1 MSSLQ
6 YCYVAFAVLGVYLS
20 MLIARR
26 RYRILLPSVVHTS
39 IWLVTVFLIIC
50 ELKGFLVSNQVGN
63 AAYQKSSE
71 FICYMM
77 ICSVAGFSLAH
88 MFSDQQLSCSRI
100 SLIDSSVLDS
110 ILHKFRWV
118 PYMCFFTGLTLFG
131 YIVLS
136 GGSLVSFGDYR
147 MFAITVERTG
157 YASIAQRISGHI
169 NILGTLYLM
178 LLGYKFGYEGFRV
191 SSFFKYVL
199 LCSTINMAI
208 GGRVWIMS
216 STIPVFVTYSLVRHF
231 SGMPTSVKKRDNRKV
246 LGIAACMVL
255 LFGGLGYLRVTS
267 GSSISDDA
275 TPIDKLLYLTDGS
288 KMTNRILN
296 AYPEGSYELEYGQ
309 SEFLSNFMG
318 SRMMERYMR
327 SISHDIGLSV
337 TVKSIMPNIYF
348 DYGMFWG
355 CVMWGFVCFL
365 IEMMALRLMM
375 RTKLMALF
383 IYGTL
388 CILLMQTPVGNVFSL
403 YMPLF
408 EWLVLIY
415 LFRKLIFKSVRGISP
430 YL

>member
-26 RYRILLPSVVHTS
+26 RYRFLLPSVVHTS

-88 MFSDQQLSCSRI
+88 IFSERQLSVCHIR
-100 SLIDSSVLDS
+100 LIDNTVLDS
-110 ILHKFRWV
+110 ILRKFRWV
-118 PYMCFFTGLTLFG
+118 PYMCCFTGLTLFG
-131 YIVLS
+131 YIISS
-136 GGSLVSFGDYR
+136 GGSLASFGDYR
-147 MFAITVERTG
+147 MFALTVERTG
-157 YASIAQRISGHI
+157 YASIVQRVSGHI

-178 LLGYKFGYEGFRV
+178 LLGYKFGLEGFHIPL
-191 SSFFKYVL
+191 FLKYVL
-199 LCSTINMAI
+199 LCSTVNMAI
-208 GGRVWIMS
+208 GGRVWILS

-231 SGMPTSVKKRDNRKV
+231 SGMSKSLIKRDNRKV
-246 LGIAACMVL
+246 LGIVAGMVV
-255 LFGGLGYLRVTS
+255 LFGGLGYVRVSS
-267 GSSISDDA
+267 GSPISGDT

-296 AYPEGSYELEYGQ
+296 AYPEGSYELEYGR

-318 SRMMERYMR
+318 SQMMERYMR
-327 SISHDIGLSV
+327 SISHDISLSV

-348 DYGMFWG
+348 DYGLFWG

-365 IEMMALRLMM
+365 IEMMAIRLMV
-375 RTKLMALF
+375 RLKLMAILM
-383 IYGTL
+383 YGTL
-388 CILLMQTPVGNVFSL
+388 CVLLLQTPIGNVFSI
-403 YMPLF
+403 YMPML
-408 EWLVLIY
+408 EWIILIY
-415 LFRKLIFKSVRGISP
+415 LFRKVIFKSIYGVNAI
-430 YL
+430 L